1 MVGLKQITRKGEMS
15 EGQSGTDQTQKKD
28 YGNEGRSFSREGA
41 YQGRSETLL
50 TPAGAILKQSVAK
63 VVTVEE
69 RNWRKIRTFNV
80 AVINSFFPARS
91 PVHDAS
97 FAELGMT

>member
-1 MVGLKQITRKGEMS
+1 MS

-69 RNWRKIRTFNV
+69 RNWRKIRTFNGLL
-80 AVINSFFPARS
+80 ST
-91 PVHDAS
+91 AS
-97 FAELGMT
+97 FRRGAPYTMRALQN